1 MEERLVDVVS
11 ALVAHRKPA
20 ILAQPSQ
27 RTLHHPPVPSQLL
40 ARVDPTAGDA
50 CLYAP
55 LPQGLAAAGEV
66 VGFVGMQLLGA
77 LARLDAIHGLFQNL
91 RVMDVGGAEDYRERE
106 ASSVCHNMALR
117 ARLSLIRRI
126 RAGSSAPLF
135 AGTLAE
141 SKEALSQSIRSASPK
156 RSKSTRWSSSHTP
169 ASCQSRNLRQQV
181 DPDPQPISFGSISQG
196 MLLFKTKTMPARAAR
211 SSMRGLPPLGFGGS
225 SGNRGSMISQ
235 SSSDTNSL
243 LMTTSVTSTH
253 KQVLQ
258 DSLSCFVPRRGLDS
272 LRMRDFQGY
281 TKERQGT
288 RRLRWWMWSLPVV
301 LVALFVG
308 IELVAGP
315 VSIERLTSASPP
327 DSGRVE
333 ASPSDWVER
342 MFGGQPGLT
351 DGPLNVLVLGVDTRP
366 DSEEMGSRTD
376 TIMLVQVVPK
386 TGDVKLLSVPR
397 DLLVEVEPG
406 ERGKINAAYNY
417 GGVDE
422 TIDALENY
430 SGVPVDHYAVVD
442 FEGFERVIDAMGG
455 VRFELKEGEFTEKWR
470 MGQDVQR
477 LNGHKALIFARYRG
491 TPGADLD
498 RMKRQRE
505 LVGALRSEGLRWHT
519 VKTLP
524 QIMEVMD
531 ENIRTDLDVDGAI
544 TLGQILIRKGRHAE
558 MTSQQ
563 LQGTP
568 ETLPNGEQVLIPDED
583 ANQAILDEFR
593 H

>member
-1 MEERLVDVVS
+1 VDVVS

-66 VGFVGMQLLGA
+66 VGFVGMQLLRALARPTGFPTGA
-77 LARLDAIHGLFQNL
+77 LDRLDAIHGLFQNL

-258 DSLSCFVPRRGLDS
+258 DSLSALSAQRKQD
-272 LRMRDFQGY
+272 
-281 TKERQGT
+281 RQ
-288 RRLRWWMWSLPVV
+288 S
-301 LVALFVG
+301 
-308 IELVAGP
+308 
-315 VSIERLTSASPP
+315 
-327 DSGRVE
+327 
-333 ASPSDWVER
+333 
-342 MFGGQPGLT
+342 
-351 DGPLNVLVLGVDTRP
+351 
-366 DSEEMGSRTD
+366 
-376 TIMLVQVVPK
+376 
-386 TGDVKLLSVPR
+386 
-397 DLLVEVEPG
+397 
-406 ERGKINAAYNY
+406 
-417 GGVDE
+417 
-422 TIDALENY
+422 
-430 SGVPVDHYAVVD
+430 
-442 FEGFERVIDAMGG
+442 
-455 VRFELKEGEFTEKWR
+455 
-470 MGQDVQR
+470 
-477 LNGHKALIFARYRG
+477 
-491 TPGADLD
+491 
-498 RMKRQRE
+498 
-505 LVGALRSEGLRWHT
+505 HT
-519 VKTLP
+519 
-524 QIMEVMD
+524 
-531 ENIRTDLDVDGAI
+531 
-544 TLGQILIRKGRHAE
+544 
-558 MTSQQ
+558 
-563 LQGTP
+563 
-568 ETLPNGEQVLIPDED
+568 
-583 ANQAILDEFR
+583 
-593 H
+593 